1 MFTTLKITDEKQCY
15 VSIPPHKLFCEYC
28 EQEKFDDVK
37 IKALYMYDTQT
48 VVLFKKNNPL
58 SDCSPLFKKY
68 LDENNLKIK
77 DIKFL

>member
-1 MFTTLKITDEKQCY
+1 MCYYNSVVKITTLLYITQK
-15 VSIPPHKLFCEYC
+15 VRN
-28 EQEKFDDVK
+28 EKFDDVK

-68 LDENNLKIK
+68 LDENNYKIK
-77 DIKFL
+77 DIKIL

>member
-1 MFTTLKITDEKQCY
+1 MF
-15 VSIPPHKLFCEYC
+15 
-28 EQEKFDDVK
+28 
-37 IKALYMYDTQT
+37 DTQT
-48 VVLFKKNNPL
+48 VVLFKKNNPN

>member
-1 MFTTLKITDEKQCY
+1 MFTTLKTTDEKQCY
-15 VSIPPHKLFCEYC
+15 VFIPTHKLFCEYC

-48 VVLFKKNNPL
+48 VVLFKKNNPI